1 MRNTLSNSNRGGGL
15 VAMYAVKTS
24 DQQPSRRRPISDR
37 IKARMVQTL
46 KNRGW
51 LASIHDSDRTLVAYI
66 RTARERRECGVCNGT
81 GKGPGQSS
89 YPEPCHAC
97 NGRGTMYNAT
107 EF

>member
-24 DQQPSRRRPISDR
+24 DQQRPRRRPISDR
-37 IKARMVQTL
+37 IKARMVQKL
-46 KNRGW
+46 KDRGW
-51 LASIHDSDRTLVAYI
+51 LASVHNSDRTLIAYI
-66 RTARERRECGVCNGT
+66 RTARERRECGECNGS
-81 GKGPGQSS
+81 GKSPGQSS